1 AHKSDRFRVTAESN
15 HLMEPGGRHVIVTGL
30 RGRESR
36 RASGRRNRHHWE
48 EHRGCSGP
56 FAKLGGRDMSLP
68 TSITA
73 IIGGILGFAVV
84 VALSLIVGGRFA
96 MSDGF
101 RLNDTFGGVFVVD
114 RFTGAT

>member
-1 AHKSDRFRVTAESN
+1 
-15 HLMEPGGRHVIVTGL
+15 
-30 RGRESR
+30 
-36 RASGRRNRHHWE
+36 
-48 EHRGCSGP
+48 
-56 FAKLGGRDMSLP
+56 MSLP

-114 RFTGAT
+114 RFTGATRFCSTNKGALSCVPVPDRPN

>member
-1 AHKSDRFRVTAESN
+1 
-15 HLMEPGGRHVIVTGL
+15 
-30 RGRESR
+30 
-36 RASGRRNRHHWE
+36 
-48 EHRGCSGP
+48 
-56 FAKLGGRDMSLP
+56 MSLP
-68 TSITA
+68 SSITA

-114 RFTGAT
+114 RFTGTQLSAPLFVLQKRVVPVPDRPN